1 MISSFVGTTSTVTAT
16 FGVEIAPSCPRDRSH
31 PICAK
36 PRGQRA
42 GSAWRCASWGS
53 PFQGVLFRPRAVGE
67 ISGASMPRGRG
78 RSVVPSANVAAI
90 ESSSAICWPV
100 TTRDRGDAAGAGPEK
115 PTATP
120 GKMQTRRLGHLT
132 IAPPF
137 IETGEY
143 AGITKRERKQEG
155 NKDSASSGAII
166 IFPPGPIEGG
176 AGVKFGGSRETR
188 DQVDERRF
196 SDYRPASIGAGRESN
211 SQGRGDGFRASTG
224 NVGGCLRCRNQSP
237 PSTSRG
243 IDVVLKQASALLA
256 IQSRVISSKPKETT
270 RLRLDR
276 QAPIDA
282 HQNPPDGPLDHLAD
296 LSVQTAAKSIS
307 YSVAHLPWT
316 STPLRLKLYS

>member
-1 MISSFVGTTSTVTAT
+1 MAMRFMGIPFPGGPVSA
-16 FGVEIAPSCPRDRSH
+16 SC
-31 PICAK
+31 
-36 PRGQRA
+36 
-42 GSAWRCASWGS
+42 
-53 PFQGVLFRPRAVGE
+53 
-67 ISGASMPRGRG
+67 RGRNLWRINAEG
-78 RSVVPSANVAAI
+78 
-90 ESSSAICWPV
+90 
-100 TTRDRGDAAGAGPEK
+100 AGAERGAVSERSSDRVVISDLL
-115 PTATP
+115 A
-120 GKMQTRRLGHLT
+120 GDHERSRGCSGGRTREADGDSRQDADKKTRHLT

-224 NVGGCLRCRNQSP
+224 NVGGCLRCRNHSP

-316 STPLRLKLYS
+316 STPLRQKLYS